1 MKICRDGKEYELT
14 FSEMIQA
21 NEEYKLDCMIEDV
34 KEQYETILEEDKA
47 YYVEIEEEESDWTG
61 NIEIDCYVYLF
72 DDEGKQ
78 LHVDTWYTLEVG
90 FAMYVTVLPLV

>member
-34 KEQYETILEEDKA
+34 KEQYENNEYDVELTESQFEEIARLALRNVGKNDS
-47 YYVEIEEEESDWTG
+47 YYESYWMSVE
-61 NIEIDCYVYLF
+61 
-72 DDEGKQ
+72 
-78 LHVDTWYTLEVG
+78 YTLDDYIDNLPVDEVEE
-90 FAMYVTVLPLV
+90 